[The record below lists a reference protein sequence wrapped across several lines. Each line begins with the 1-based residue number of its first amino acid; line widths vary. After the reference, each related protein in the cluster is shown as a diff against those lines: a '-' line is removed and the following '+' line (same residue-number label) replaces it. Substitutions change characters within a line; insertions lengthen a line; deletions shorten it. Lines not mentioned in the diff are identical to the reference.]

1 MNCRAIF
8 LEYYKSI
15 SEFSQI
21 DIKFL
26 LGEFDSSQEPEKNMV
41 GTSFHRDTMPKIEF
55 YCSSDMLCMHENTI
69 MQAARA
75 SVSRFYDVLP
85 TFSIGQLILS
95 TGAELG
101 IQDFLTALAES
112 DISHFESVQKIVG
125 VLTQTVFLL
134 LFKSQRVDACGV
146 HHKGPSHAAMLD
158 SFAQMLIDG
167 GFVLAELDK
176 DMWQALHQ
184 ALQASIQ
191 S

>member
-26 LGEFDSSQEPEKNMV
+26 LGEFDSAQEPEKNMV
-41 GTSFHRDTMPKIEF
+41 GTSFHGASAPKIDF

-69 MQAARA
+69 MQAVRA
-75 SVSRFYDVLP
+75 SLSRFQDVLP
-85 TFSIGQLILS
+85 PLS
-95 TGAELG
+95 MGRLMLLAGTELCM
-101 IQDFLTALAES
+101 QDFLTALAES

-125 VLTQTVFLL
+125 VLAQTLFLI

-146 HHKGPSHAAMLD
+146 HHKGPSHAALLD

-167 GFVLAELDK
+167 GIVLAELDG
-176 DMWQALHQ
+176 DLWDALNHR
-184 ALQASIQ
+184 LQVLSHF
-191 S
+191 